1 MIKESLQKAINEQIV
16 REMYSSNLYL
26 SMAAYYA
33 ATNLNGFS
41 NWMRVQAEEELTH
54 ALKFF
59 DYVIDR
65 GGKVE
70 LGAIPAPE
78 IKWNNS
84 IKPFEDAYEHE
95 QKVTGWINGLLDLAY
110 QEKDYATI
118 SFLNWFID
126 EQVEEEKNTSEIL
139 DKLHLAGESKASLF
153 LLDNELKTRTVS
165 PAATSSAA
173 AN

>member
-1 MIKESLQKAINEQIV
+1 MIKETLQKAINEQIV

-33 ATNLNGFS
+33 TINLNGFA

-65 GGKVE
+65 GGKAVV
-70 LGAIPAPE
+70 GAIPAPTIE
-78 IKWNNS
+78 WKDE

-95 QKVTGWINGLLDLAY
+95 QKVTNWINELMDLAT
-110 QEKDYATI
+110 QEKDYALI

-139 DKLHLAGESKASLF
+139 DRLHLAGGSKASLF
-153 LLDNELKTRTVS
+153 LLDNELKTRTFT
-165 PAATSSAA
+165 PPTTNA
-173 AN
+173 